1 MESNLNMVKN
11 IIVACCDDEVRKIVV
26 GNASAIFGEKQVYV
40 CKSYNDLCERSKYAQ
55 DTAVFFDKYFLGY
68 VISYAITRLRIA
80 NRTLRCYF
88 VEIGECSVF
97 FGVRVYTLGTD
108 GFISDIEDDLV
119 WKKNS
124 VQLHQG
130 DKTFPEAVLR
140 NAKRPDCTMDRKSI
154 SEVSATEMQ
163 IGMYLGMGKSQKDI
177 CSITGL
183 SATTVSVYTHRLKR
197 KIGYKKPTD
206 YNMLDHHVCWN
217 KEENQFDS

>member
-1 MESNLNMVKN
+1 MVKN
-11 IIVACCDDEVRKIVV
+11 IIVACCDDEVKKIVV
-26 GNASAIFGEKQVYV
+26 GNASAIFGEKHVYV
-40 CKSYNDLCERSKYAQ
+40 CKNYFDLYEKSKYAQ

-124 VQLHQG
+124 VQIHQG
-130 DKTFPEAVLR
+130 DKTFPEEVLR
-140 NAKRPDCTMDRKSI
+140 SAKRPDCTMDRKSI

-177 CSITGL
+177 CSITGF
-183 SATTVSVYTHRLKR
+183 SQTAISVYTHRLKR
-197 KIGYKKPTD
+197 KIGYKNPND
-206 YNMLDHHVCWN
+206 YFLLNRQFFNN
-217 KEENQFDS
+217 KMGGEFDY